1 MVNDVDL
8 CEYEWSTVLLG
19 NLQQAAK
26 RQENTSKNL
35 RQYRRGVQVEF
46 GKSSA
51 AQSGERREITT
62 RRRNVSRTEMLREFV
77 VCQLSFLAVRM

>member
-1 MVNDVDL
+1 MQPDKKHSTLSSFSSVQTEALHQLMVNNVDL
-8 CEYEWSTVLLG
+8 CECEWSTVLLG
-19 NLQQAAK
+19 NLQQAAE
-26 RQENTSKNL
+26 RQENMSQNL

-62 RRRNVSRTEMLREFV
+62 RR
-77 VCQLSFLAVRM
+77 